1 MVGEEDGSMYGI
13 EECDRVG
20 SSDDDMCKAM
30 ELPADR
36 NMSLYETLPALSYQ
50 WWLEGLQSH
59 KLSISYFNA
68 ALSER
73 SLWLPNNHSEKQDIC
88 SKKMSSPEPIIKNW
102 LEHDSCHSG
111 TDGW

>member
-1 MVGEEDGSMYGI
+1 MGEEDGSMYGI

-50 WWLEGLQSH
+50 W
-59 KLSISYFNA
+59 
-68 ALSER
+68 
-73 SLWLPNNHSEKQDIC
+73 
-88 SKKMSSPEPIIKNW
+88 
-102 LEHDSCHSG
+102 
-111 TDGW
+111 